1 MNEKQI
7 GKALL
12 NLESSSLGATRAPS
26 EIAQRI
32 IKRDR
37 LRLRLLAGFSTFFW
51 VVTVAGVI
59 WLIVFYFLFVV
70 PRLDAYAAGRLQ
82 LDNDWK
88 DWIRAFDAGA
98 EILLTS
104 IIAFLLA
111 ALGTVMLVL
120 TSRRATLRQINADL
134 ANISEQLRKLQL
146 EEPKQLSES

>member
-26 EIAQRI
+26 EIAQQI

-37 LRLRLLAGFSTFFW
+37 LRLRLLAGVSIFFW
-51 VVTVAGVI
+51 VLTVAGVI
-59 WLIVFYFLFVV
+59 WLIVFYFMFVV

-82 LDNDWK
+82 LDNDWHE
-88 DWIRAFDAGA
+88 WIRAFDAGA
-98 EILLTS
+98 EILLMC
-104 IIAFLLA
+104 IITFLLA

-120 TSRRATLRQINADL
+120 TSRHATLRQINADL
-134 ANISEQLRKLQL
+134 ANISEQLRRLQL
-146 EEPKQLSES
+146 AER